1 MLAVSICAAVKLS
14 PRTKSPTKTTA
25 EVLPRFGKPRQMAL
39 STPHAPGAAALNQNG
54 SSALPPGTRPAQPI
68 ARTILAALALLAFAT
83 AGFAIVRASTANQTK
98 TAPIHT
104 VVVTPPTAPTF
115 SASDVQKATAKAC
128 TAWDTAS
135 MAIADASRKS
145 AAAPKDWDNPITRAA
160 DAATSRVTLTQVS
173 YLRTQVTSATP
184 TDLRANLTNWQDL
197 AVAIEHAQIARLGNS
212 HDSLI
217 AQQTSLNR
225 TIESQCGLE

>member
-1 MLAVSICAAVKLS
+1 
-14 PRTKSPTKTTA
+14 
-25 EVLPRFGKPRQMAL
+25 MAL

-54 SSALPPGTRPAQPI
+54 SSALPSGRRPGQPI
-68 ARTILAALALLAFAT
+68 ARTILATLALVAFAT

-104 VVVTPPTAPTF
+104 VVVTPPTAATF

-128 TAWDTAS
+128 TAWDNVS
-135 MAIADASRKS
+135 VAIADAGRKS
-145 AAAPKDWDNPITRAA
+145 AEAPADWANPITRAA
-160 DAATSRVTLTQVS
+160 DATAARVTLTQVAF
-173 YLRTQVTSATP
+173 LRTQITQAAP
-184 TDLRANLTNWQDL
+184 TDLKRNLAAWQEL
-197 AVAIEHAQIARLGNS
+197 AVAIEHSMVQQRASLNKQ
-212 HDSLI
+212 LI